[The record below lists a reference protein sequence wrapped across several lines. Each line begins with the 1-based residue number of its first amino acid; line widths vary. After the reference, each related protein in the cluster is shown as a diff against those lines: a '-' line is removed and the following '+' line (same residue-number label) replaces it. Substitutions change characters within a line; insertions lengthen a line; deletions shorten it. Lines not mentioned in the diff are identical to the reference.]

1 MKEGR
6 GGIGSNTASGLSGT
20 VTVNNGN
27 ATINSNCS
35 SITSSVSGT
44 STFGAGSSL
53 RASRMHKPKM
63 PKESK
68 TPIGLNIFTEHS
80 GKSNKAFFFWLVF
93 FLFLFIGTEPD
104 PLHLHRYNKMRRGG
118 GVNERN

>member
-1 MKEGR
+1 MGAQQVKEGR
-6 GGIGSNTASGLSGT
+6 GGIGSNTASGLSGI

-80 GKSNKAFFFWLVF
+80 GKSNKAISFGFFFFVVLVF
-93 FLFLFIGTEPD
+93 GTEPVQS
-104 PLHLHRYNKMRRGG
+104 PTT
-118 GVNERN
+118 V